1 MALSTHF
8 RGLILCDIDETL
20 INADYKL
27 TVSRETL
34 CAVLQQALEAG
45 FAVGLNSD
53 TAIQALVAR
62 AHEFGMNG
70 PLIGE
75 RGALLARN
83 TTDTPAYTVATGQHL
98 ENTMKKI
105 LAQFVNHLLARGDC
119 SLVFD
124 GVGNITPVLEK
135 DTPTSLPI
143 RVFINN
149 ERRCSVGF
157 WIRDING
164 GKPKKNPDTSQ
175 RIVDEFIKATQ
186 MVGVDINSL
195 DIDNNPDYGICIV
208 HHPDTQKSVAVQAL
222 LNSSPTT
229 TVYMIGNSISDL
241 LNHPSIVQ
249 CAVGNAKD
257 AYKAQC
263 SIVAKHT
270 LSEGVVEIIQ
280 RIIREPN

>member
-1 MALSTHF
+1 MTLSTQF

-20 INADYKL
+20 IDTAYKL
-27 TVSRETL
+27 TISHETL
-34 CAVLQQALEAG
+34 RIVLQQALNAG

-53 TAIQALVAR
+53 TAMQALVIR
-62 AHEFGMNG
+62 ANEFGING

-75 RGALLARN
+75 RGALL
-83 TTDTPAYTVATGQHL
+83 TCSVADAPIFTKPTGQHL
-98 ENTMKKI
+98 ENTMREI
-105 LAQFVNHLLARGDC
+105 LVRFIGRLLARSDC

-124 GVGNITPVLEK
+124 SVGNITPALEK
-135 DTPTSLPI
+135 NTPTSRPI
-143 RVFINN
+143 RVFIND

-157 WIRDING
+157 WIRDICI

-175 RIVDEFIKATQ
+175 KIVDEFMKAAQT
-186 MVGVDINSL
+186 VGVDIESL
-195 DIDNNPDYGICIV
+195 DVDNNPDYGICIV
-208 HHPDTQKSVAVQAL
+208 HHPDTQKSAAIQAL
-222 LNSSPTT
+222 LNSSPAT
-229 TVYMIGNSISDL
+229 TVYMIGNSMSDL

-263 SIVAKHT
+263 SIVAQHT

-280 RIIREPN
+280 HIIREPN